1 MVNDPDVPPN
11 LCFPGKEEVA
21 DAVAAITG
29 KAAGAVEALVA
40 MVHCSRVQGDV
51 HKKYKYIGHETC
63 AGASLAFAG
72 PMGCQYGCLGF
83 GDCAAACPFDALH
96 MVNGFPVVDPDAC
109 VACGNCVHA
118 CPKELIKLIPRNAR
132 VIIPCSTKDS
142 PKVTMSVCNVGC
154 LHNRA
159 CIRKCPA
166 DAISEVDGI
175 VTVDQKKCIDYGPAC
190 KEVCLSACK
199 KVHIL
204 QPMSLEGTYKKL
216 TEAAAA

>member
-1 MVNDPDVPPN
+1 VVNDPDVPPN

-21 DAVAAITG
+21 EAVAAITG
-29 KAAGAVEALVA
+29 KAAGAAEALVA
-40 MVHCSRVQGDV
+40 VVHCSRVQGDV
-51 HKKYKYIGHETC
+51 HKKYKYIGYETC

-96 MVNGFPVVDPDAC
+96 MVNGFPVVDPAAC
-109 VACGNCVHA
+109 VACGNCVYA
-118 CPKELIKLIPRNAR
+118 CPKGLIKLIPRNAR
-132 VIIPCSTKDS
+132 VIIPCSTKDRA
-142 PKVTMSVCNVGC
+142 KVTMSVCKVGC

-166 DAISEVDGI
+166 NAISEVDGV
-175 VTVDQKKCIDYGPAC
+175 VTVDQKKCIAYGPAC

-204 QPMSLEGTYKKL
+204 QPMSLEGTYKRL
-216 TEAAAA
+216 TEASAA